1 MKRKRIKTS
10 PQFLG
15 VSAARWRR
23 LGLAF
28 ALALGAGATGLV
40 ATPSAHAADAPA
52 TPGRTGPKSEGAPQ
66 LTTTREP
73 ATRDPNAQ
81 RALAALNDW
90 VKARHGKLTA
100 AVVDTSTGALLAA
113 ENADTALN
121 PASNQKL
128 LTALV
133 ALETLGGEHRFTT
146 SVHGKIRNGVA
157 EELAL
162 WGDGDPDLAASDLW
176 RIARS
181 LKQRGLERV
190 SGGIVVDQSYFDD
203 QFTPPAFEQQPD
215 EWAPFRAPV
224 SAVAVEYNTVT
235 LNVVP
240 TSAGAEARVW
250 FAPPGFI
257 DVQGGVKTLPAGSKS
272 TLTWSLST
280 GAKGRMTAKLAGGV
294 PAGARRVRSIM
305 RMEDPRL
312 AAGYAFAKLLRE
324 QGVVVT
330 GGVRLGHRAK
340 RPRLSYVESAPVAVL
355 LRELGKRSD
364 NFTAEMLLKAI
375 AAKQGEPPGTSVA
388 GAAAIRAWLV
398 AHDADQP
405 SLKIVNG
412 SGLFDA
418 NRLSAGAL
426 ASALAAAYRDPR
438 LRAEFVSQLAI
449 GGVDG
454 TLKRRFRPTSAAR
467 SVRAKTGTLAKT
479 VALSGYLTPAG
490 GTTTL
495 AFSIIVDGIGAIGT
509 VRRKVDATVENILNS
524 AELDPK

>member
-40 ATPSAHAADAPA
+40 ATPSEHAADAPA

-203 QFTPPAFEQQPD
+203 QFTPPAF
-215 EWAPFRAPV
+215 
-224 SAVAVEYNTVT
+224 
-235 LNVVP
+235 
-240 TSAGAEARVW
+240 
-250 FAPPGFI
+250 
-257 DVQGGVKTLPAGSKS
+257 
-272 TLTWSLST
+272 
-280 GAKGRMTAKLAGGV
+280 
-294 PAGARRVRSIM
+294 
-305 RMEDPRL
+305 
-312 AAGYAFAKLLRE
+312 
-324 QGVVVT
+324 
-330 GGVRLGHRAK
+330 
-340 RPRLSYVESAPVAVL
+340 
-355 LRELGKRSD
+355 
-364 NFTAEMLLKAI
+364 
-375 AAKQGEPPGTSVA
+375 
-388 GAAAIRAWLV
+388 
-398 AHDADQP
+398 
-405 SLKIVNG
+405 
-412 SGLFDA
+412 
-418 NRLSAGAL
+418 
-426 ASALAAAYRDPR
+426 
-438 LRAEFVSQLAI
+438 
-449 GGVDG
+449 
-454 TLKRRFRPTSAAR
+454 
-467 SVRAKTGTLAKT
+467 
-479 VALSGYLTPAG
+479 
-490 GTTTL
+490 
-495 AFSIIVDGIGAIGT
+495 
-509 VRRKVDATVENILNS
+509 
-524 AELDPK
+524 